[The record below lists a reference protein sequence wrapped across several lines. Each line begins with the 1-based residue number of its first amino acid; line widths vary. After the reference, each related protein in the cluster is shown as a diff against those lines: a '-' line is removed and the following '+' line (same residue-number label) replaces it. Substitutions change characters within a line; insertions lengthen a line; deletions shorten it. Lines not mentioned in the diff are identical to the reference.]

1 MTEKRNSGEWTEA
14 RYNGFI
20 KSALR
25 NASMKWPPKN
35 AVKKA
40 ARVERGVYECAGY
53 KRDPHH
59 VPASLPP
66 KPGNKR
72 RINNAVVD
80 HINPVIDPE
89 TGFISWDEVI
99 ERMFCEADGLQVLCH
114 DCHTKKTADE
124 KEIAKKRKSNATN

>member
-1 MTEKRNSGEWTEA
+1 VTRKFNGGNWTPARFNS
-14 RYNGFI
+14 FI

-35 AVKKA
+35 EAKKR
-40 ARVERGVYECAGY
+40 ARVERGVYMCAGY
-53 KRDPHH
+53 GRPPHK

-80 HINPVIDPE
+80 HINPVIDPHK
-89 TGFISWDEVI
+89 GFTSWDEVI
-99 ERMFCEADGLQVLCH
+99 DRMFCEADGLQVLCH
-114 DCHTKKTADE
+114 ECHKAKTADE
-124 KEIAKKRKSNATN
+124 KEISKKRKSNGES